1 MSNILGCDKIFLP
14 NMKYKRLVVKEIVVK
29 QIVLK
34 QIVLKQI
41 VLKQIVVKQ
50 IVLKQEGCN
59 SWRVA
64 SFLFL
69 PG

>member
-1 MSNILGCDKIFLP
+1 MRNPRKSLSNILGCDKIFLP
-14 NMKYKRLVVKEIVVK
+14 DMKYKRLVVKEIVVK

-34 QIVLKQI
+34 QEDAIL
-41 VLKQIVVKQ
+41 
-50 IVLKQEGCN
+50 G
-59 SWRVA
+59 RVA

>member
-34 QIVLKQI
+34 Q
-41 VLKQIVVKQ
+41 
-50 IVLKQEGCN
+50 EGCN
-59 SWRVA
+59 LGELHPSCFCLDEGFIMGACKLWE
-64 SFLFL
+64 
-69 PG
+69 

>member
-14 NMKYKRLVVKEIVVK
+14 DMKYKRLVVKEIVVK

-34 QIVLKQI
+34 Q
-41 VLKQIVVKQ
+41 
-50 IVLKQEGCN
+50 EGCN

-64 SFLFL
+64 YFLFFAWMRVSQF
-69 PG
+69 GNVNCGNDFGA

>member
-1 MSNILGCDKIFLP
+1 MKIIIVGSDKIFLP
-14 NMKYKRLVVKEIVVK
+14 DMKYKRLVVKE
-29 QIVLK
+29 
-34 QIVLKQI
+34 
-41 VLKQIVVKQ
+41 

>member
-1 MSNILGCDKIFLP
+1 MRNPRKSLSNILGCDKIFLP

-34 QIVLKQI
+34 Q
-41 VLKQIVVKQ
+41 
-50 IVLKQEGCN
+50 EGCN

-64 SFLFL
+64 SSCFAWMRVS
-69 PG
+69 

>member
-1 MSNILGCDKIFLP
+1 
-14 NMKYKRLVVKEIVVK
+14 MKYKRLVVKE
-29 QIVLK
+29 
-34 QIVLKQI
+34 
-41 VLKQIVVKQ
+41 IVVKQ

-69 PG
+69 PGGGCHNGGMQIVGMILGRNLELRISEVKPK

>member
-1 MSNILGCDKIFLP
+1 MRNPRKSLSNILGCDKIFLP

-29 QIVLK
+29 E
-34 QIVLKQI
+34 
-41 VLKQIVVKQ
+41 IVVKQ

>member
-14 NMKYKRLVVKEIVVK
+14 DMKYKRLVVKEIVVK

-34 QIVLKQI
+34 QIVLKQ
-41 VLKQIVVKQ
+41 
-50 IVLKQEGCN
+50 EGCN